1 MTRPVSPQ
9 SSRKNATIIRKIV
22 RTAAS
27 IVMGDP
33 SSFATLI
40 FTAIFPTV
48 WLCVPSSKVKYEEV
62 KTRKKQECYPRC
74 AQISTPKIPAATLN
88 TMPKMIESMSIAT
101 NLIGT
106 LSSGAAALKHM
117 GVELAN
123 WDSLAVVLVVH
134 RVAMEAVI
142 PLHVMKVVSP
152 GLWAMPR
159 TSHRTVH

>member
-1 MTRPVSPQ
+1 MCPDQYAKDTR
-9 SSRKNATIIRKIV
+9 RYTKYNAQNDRINEY
-22 RTAAS
+22 S
-27 IVMGDP
+27 ND
-33 SSFATLI
+33 
-40 FTAIFPTV
+40 
-48 WLCVPSSKVKYEEV
+48 
-62 KTRKKQECYPRC
+62 
-74 AQISTPKIPAATLN
+74 
-88 TMPKMIESMSIAT
+88 
-101 NLIGT
+101 LIGT